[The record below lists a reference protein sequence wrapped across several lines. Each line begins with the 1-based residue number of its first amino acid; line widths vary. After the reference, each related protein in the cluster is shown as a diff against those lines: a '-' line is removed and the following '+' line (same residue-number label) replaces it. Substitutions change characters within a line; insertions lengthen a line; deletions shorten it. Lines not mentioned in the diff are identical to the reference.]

1 MRRDRAREPTSSLR
15 RRLYV
20 LAFLDEIG
28 PVYALFTLWFVDNG
42 VSAAQISTVF
52 VMWAVLTIV
61 LEIPSGVVADRLDK
75 RVVIASAFG
84 LRAAG
89 IATWFV
95 WPTVGGLLIG
105 GLLWAIHDAAASGA
119 WEALIHDE
127 LSADGEADAYG
138 VVIARANQ
146 AGNVGVALG
155 ALAAIPIVAS
165 GAGIAVVGWITV
177 AFNVLTV
184 VLVLRLPD
192 VRWVSDP
199 TAVPSVTSVGPGRQ
213 FDATT
218 DRAPT
223 DVDDSGAGVRAALA
237 DVRRSDMAGRLLL
250 VGSAIGGLAII
261 DEFVPLLARVRG
273 ASDAAVPVVYV
284 LVWLGLVLGSE
295 IAARRP
301 DLGPRPIAA
310 FIAVGGIASIVA
322 VATEPFLLL
331 GLIAVGYAAIEV
343 AWTIGDARLQAR
355 LPAATRATATSL
367 RGVGE
372 GIIGGAALGMV
383 GLLSGPDDDPTAGM
397 LILAGALLVL
407 AALAAWAIPAA
418 SITE

>member
-1 MRRDRAREPTSSLR
+1 MSSLR

-75 RVVIASAFG
+75 RVVISSAFG

-95 WPTVGGLLIG
+95 WPTVGGLLVG

-127 LSADGEADAYG
+127 LSAEGEADAYG

-165 GAGIAVVGWITV
+165 GAGIPVVGWITV
-177 AFNVLTV
+177 GFNVVTV

-199 TAVPSVTSVGPGRQ
+199 TAVPSITSVGPGRQ
-213 FDATT
+213 FDAATGRT
-218 DRAPT
+218 PT
-223 DVDDSGAGVRAALA
+223 DTDDSGSGSGVRAALA

-310 FIAVGGIASIVA
+310 FIAIGGIASIVA

-397 LILAGALLVL
+397 LILAASLLALS
-407 AALAAWAIPAA
+407 ALAAWAIPEP
-418 SITE
+418 SGELVDV